1 MENEKIVLRNLQ
13 QQVGKNKDDIQALS
27 EGIRIKGFGDDV
39 PELQPGES
47 WLKGTG
53 PYELIVMTDGGQ
65 INLGEW
71 PAKGPQGIPGPKGE
85 GAKLGNI
92 STETTTLEP
101 GLKAYVDV
109 VKDGENLNFRFEI
122 PQGERGIQGPKG
134 DMGPK
139 GDTGPQGPQGP
150 QGEPRAISEIVG
162 TVESAEALPSPATV
176 PSYYAYLVGTE
187 GGYTVYAIVG
197 GAWEDIGNFTAIT
210 GPQGPKGDQ
219 GDIGPQGEPGPRG
232 PQGVQGPRGL
242 QGITGAQG
250 PKGEPG
256 TLEASTFPV
265 YLGTDYAETLQ
276 ASFDK
281 TDSTGPYMFLG
292 DRDTIYGKDKIT
304 LGITSTN
311 PSEKSFKFPTD
322 SGTLATVEGTATE
335 LAKKV
340 SYLYY
345 GSLPVPQSIVPTF
358 NSASEIPTDQATF
371 KTKFGTGSYKIPQ
384 TTNVHCFVQIGAN
397 LNLIPLTIT
406 PASPL
411 IQFGTPIPLD
421 DGTIISFHNN
431 GDRKR
436 YQVISAQNY
445 PIMSRKIWEVLYPIG
460 CRFDLYTDAMTQ
472 TVANMSNVNIKIKPT
487 GNLIGGQITIKNTKN
502 STIFYDPTKVTAE
515 EHYITIKQ
523 IDEADGFTSLGVGYI
538 TPLTSNTA
546 ENQSYNNRNFRP
558 VISNIGSGS
567 YQADFYPL
575 LEQYPRIA
583 FKYDPETNTT
593 TTASTYLPKSLP
605 SVRSDRL
612 ITNSDGSTYL
622 MEFALSIDMDDF
634 GTVKTT
640 ALMKV
645 VPYTEPATTMAK
657 SRAMVSPMSLNSLDS
672 GTSVEDSQAI
682 DIITPTLPKDAV
694 GVFSVDSDGNTID
707 AMTGERI

>member
-39 PELQPGES
+39 PDLQPGES

-65 INLGEW
+65 INLGQW

-92 STETTTLEP
+92 STETTTIEP
-101 GLKAYVDV
+101 GLNAYVDV

-150 QGEPRAISEIVG
+150 QGEARAISEIVG
-162 TVESAEALPSPATV
+162 TVESAEALPSPSTV

-250 PKGEPG
+250 PKGDPG

-276 ASFDK
+276 AGFDK

-345 GSLPVPQSIVPTF
+345 GSLPVSQSIVPTF

-397 LNLIPLTIT
+397 LNLIPLIIT

-411 IQFGTPIPLD
+411 IRFGTPIPLD
-421 DGTIISFHNN
+421 DGAMVSFFNN

-436 YQVISAQNY
+436 YQVISAENY
-445 PIMSRKIWEVLYPIG
+445 PIRSRKIWEVLYPIG
-460 CRFDLYTDAMTQ
+460 CRFDLEVKLPTDTLLQSMDNVNVKVKMVSNSTQ
-472 TVANMSNVNIKIKPT
+472 RFGVQVKGMHNSSIYIDSSEYHPQYDSFQFQLYNDNYGAITGINGLSKGNTSSADCITRLGIGVANKSGYTFPRLLEYDVTNITANGATNYWFLTRDTKAYNPSI
-487 GNLIGGQITIKNTKN
+487 GQIVQMDYRFEFSDSGLTTFMPVPHMVDY
-502 STIFYDPTKVTAE
+502 TPTE
-515 EHYITIKQ
+515 
-523 IDEADGFTSLGVGYI
+523 
-538 TPLTSNTA
+538 SNTMA
-546 ENQSYNNRNFRP
+546 KAKPMSL
-558 VISNIGSGS
+558 
-567 YQADFYPL
+567 QA
-575 LEQYPRIA
+575 
-583 FKYDPETNTT
+583 
-593 TTASTYLPKSLP
+593 
-605 SVRSDRL
+605 
-612 ITNSDGSTYL
+612 
-622 MEFALSIDMDDF
+622 
-634 GTVKTT
+634 
-640 ALMKV
+640 
-645 VPYTEPATTMAK
+645 EPAT
-657 SRAMVSPMSLNSLDS
+657 PNIPD
-672 GTSVEDSQAI
+672 DAI
-682 DIITPTLPKDAV
+682 GI
-694 GVFSVDSDGNTID
+694 FSVDEQGNTID

>member
-210 GPQGPKGDQ
+210 GPQGPKGEQ

-250 PKGEPG
+250 PKGDPG

-276 ASFDK
+276 AGFDK
-281 TDSTGPYMFLG
+281 SDSTGPYMFLG

-340 SYLYY
+340 SFVKLDDD
-345 GSLPVPQSIVPTF
+345 GVLPQSRIPRFLNVG
-358 NSASEIPTDQATF
+358 EIPNDSSNI
-371 KTKFGTGSYKIPQ
+371 KSKFGTGSFKLI
-384 TTNVHCFVQIGAN
+384 NGLVLDCFLVIGTQLCVGKFNGDGENA
-397 LNLIPLTIT
+397 LTIT
-406 PASPL
+406 DITPL
-411 IQFGTPIPLD
+411 ENGAIVSMS
-421 DGTIISFHNN
+421 DGNSHYKN
-431 GDRKR
+431 
-436 YQVISAQNY
+436 YQVLENTTTANITNIWDMIY
-445 PIMSRKIWEVLYPIG
+445 PMNCRFELYPDGNEGNSLTISG
-460 CRFDLYTDAMTQ
+460 MEHANVTFKPAHSDTQ
-472 TVANMSNVNIKIKPT
+472 TA
-487 GNLIGGQITIKNTKN
+487 
-502 STIFYDPTKVTAE
+502 Y
-515 EHYITIKQ
+515 
-523 IDEADGFTSLGVGYI
+523 SLGVKNCRDMSIYCDEKGTNRFCRYNGYGI
-538 TPLTSNTA
+538 NSNMMPYPVLA
-546 ENQSYNNRNFRP
+546 VKGWDRP
-558 VISNIGSGS
+558 VPKDKRVVQNYGWARIGEAPSTELAFPMLQYEKWTWTLQEEPRDSQAYTYAYTAGISANGENVE
-567 YQADFYPL
+567 D
-575 LEQYPRIA
+575 
-583 FKYDPETNTT
+583 T
-593 TTASTYLPKSLP
+593 
-605 SVRSDRL
+605 RL
-612 ITNSDGSTYL
+612 IQGPDGQKGILRYNPIFDILPT
-622 MEFALSIDMDDF
+622 
-634 GTVKTT
+634 GTVRLDGY
-640 ALMKV
+640 AYYE
-645 VPYTEPATTMAK
+645 PYTEEPAEPTLAKARAMSIQSEPATPNIPDDM
-657 SRAMVSPMSLNSLDS
+657 
-672 GTSVEDSQAI
+672 I
-682 DIITPTLPKDAV
+682 
-694 GVFSVDSDGNTID
+694 GVFSVDEQGNTID